1 MIPSKSS
8 RRNIDSKPAPL
19 YEQVDARIRER
30 LIDREWQ
37 PGTMIPSEQQL
48 AVEFGVSQGTVRR
61 AIDTLVSESILSR
74 RQGMGTFVAKLT
86 DRRALYLYF
95 NIIADDG
102 TSSVP
107 ESVLLSKSSR
117 KATAVEAATLGITR
131 AGRVHVFERVRLLK
145 DEPVLLETIVVA
157 TEMFPGLG
165 ASGPLPNHLFMHYEA
180 KYGISVARADEKLG
194 AKNAGAHAAKVLNV
208 AGGAALLEIERVAFT
223 LDDRPVEIR
232 TTLCNTAHH
241 RYLARRGG

>member
-1 MIPSKSS
+1 MTPPRPS
-8 RRNIDSKPAPL
+8 RRDPDAKPMPL

-48 AVEFGVSQGTVRR
+48 ATEFGVSQGTVRR

-102 TSSVP
+102 SSAVP
-107 ESVLLSKSSR
+107 ESTVLSRSSR
-117 KATAVEAATLGITR
+117 KVTAAEAQTLEIAR
-131 AGRVHVFERVRLLK
+131 SGRVHVFERIRLLK
-145 DEPVLLETIVVA
+145 DEPVLLETIVVSV
-157 TEMFPGLG
+157 EMFPGLG
-165 ASGPLPNHLFMHYEA
+165 TNGPLPNHLFMHYEA
-180 KYGISVARADEKLG
+180 KYGISVARADERLG
-194 AKNAGAHAAKVLNV
+194 AKNADEHAAKLLRV
-208 AGGAALLEIERVAFT
+208 ARGTALLSIERVAFT
-223 LDDRPVEIR
+223 LDNRPVEIR
-232 TTLCNTAHH
+232 QTLCNTEHH